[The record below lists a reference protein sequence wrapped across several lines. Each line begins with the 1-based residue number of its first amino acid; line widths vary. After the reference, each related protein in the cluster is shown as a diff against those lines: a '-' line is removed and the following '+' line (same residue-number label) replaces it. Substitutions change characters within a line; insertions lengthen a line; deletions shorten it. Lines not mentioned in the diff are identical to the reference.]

1 MSSVSTRIAYTV
13 RPAAHGVYWLRRA
26 YAMFRMAPLPWV
38 LLALTYYL
46 LVAVAERTP
55 LAVVGQFLAPALK
68 PVFAVGF
75 LAAAWTQER
84 GGRPQLKLLFRGFS
98 SNLYVLIP
106 LGIFF
111 MAGMTLSVV
120 ATTLVDGGNLVAM
133 ISGTAQPS
141 EEAWRSGRMQLALLV
156 GIACA
161 LPTILALWF
170 APALVVFDDARLVTA
185 LATSTRAAL
194 ANWRPL
200 SVYVLCVFALGGLV
214 PLLMI
219 SVLSMLHPYSPARS
233 GSSFSPPTPWFW
245 W

>member
-1 MSSVSTRIAYTV
+1 
-13 RPAAHGVYWLRRA
+13 
-26 YAMFRMAPLPWV
+26 MFRAAPLPWV
-38 LLALTYYL
+38 LLAFTYYL
-46 LVAVAERTP
+46 LVALAERTP

-84 GGRPQLKLLFRGFS
+84 GGKLQLKLLFRGFS

-111 MAGMTLSVV
+111 MAGMTISVL
-120 ATTLVDGGNLVAM
+120 ATTLVDGGNLVGLV
-133 ISGTAQPS
+133 SGTAQPS
-141 EEAWRSGRMQLALLV
+141 DEVWRSGRMQLAMLV

-170 APALVVFDDARLVTA
+170 APALVVFDDANLVTA
-185 LATSTRAAL
+185 LSTSTRAAL

-200 SVYVLCVFALGGLV
+200 AVYALCLFVLGGLL
-214 PLLMI
+214 PLLLI
-219 SVLSMLHPYSPARS
+219 SVLSMLHPVVASALAIFVLVPYAMILVVSMHVSDYVSYRDVFHPETPAHA
-233 GSSFSPPTPWFW
+233 PH
-245 W
+245 